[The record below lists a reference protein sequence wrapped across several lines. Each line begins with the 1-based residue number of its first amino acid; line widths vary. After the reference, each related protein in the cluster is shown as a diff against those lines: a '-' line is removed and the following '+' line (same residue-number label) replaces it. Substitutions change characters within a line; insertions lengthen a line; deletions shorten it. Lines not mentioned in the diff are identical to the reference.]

1 MEEMIQDFINSLNR
15 RPTTKETYR
24 KALME
29 FSKWLGNSSPIGLT
43 SNDIQRYKDYI
54 TSKDLSTSSVSAY
67 LTAVRRLYNY
77 LEDYGTIKEN
87 PAKRVKGGA
96 RPKRHSTKAITKNEV
111 KRLFESIDTSSPL
124 GLRDCA
130 ILNLMVRCGLSEI
143 EIVRANVGDIKSK
156 GDIKVIYV
164 QGKNKDKKDEYV
176 VLPPDAIIELDRY
189 LRERGESEASEPLF
203 WGIGNRAIK
212 DRISTRAI
220 RARISHYFEKLGLK
234 RKGITPYSLRHTAA
248 ILAIESGATVSEVMQ
263 MLRVKTI
270 STALV
275 YFEEARELKLSEK
288 AKAGKNQ
295 GTKTANIKNQ

>member
-77 LEDYGTIKEN
+77 LEDYGKIKEN
-87 PAKRVKGGA
+87 PAKKVKGGA
-96 RPKRHSTKAITKNEV
+96 RPKRHSTKAITKDDV

-130 ILNLMVRCGLSEI
+130 ILNMMVRCGLSEI
-143 EIVRANVGDIKSK
+143 EIVRANVEDIKSK
-156 GDIKVIYV
+156 GDTKVIYV
-164 QGKNKDKKDEYV
+164 QGKSKDKRLYK
-176 VLPPDAIIELDRY
+176 
-189 LRERGESEASEPLF
+189 
-203 WGIGNRAIK
+203 
-212 DRISTRAI
+212 RISAI
-220 RARISHYFEKLGLK
+220 
-234 RKGITPYSLRHTAA
+234 
-248 ILAIESGATVSEVMQ
+248 
-263 MLRVKTI
+263 
-270 STALV
+270 
-275 YFEEARELKLSEK
+275 
-288 AKAGKNQ
+288 
-295 GTKTANIKNQ
+295 